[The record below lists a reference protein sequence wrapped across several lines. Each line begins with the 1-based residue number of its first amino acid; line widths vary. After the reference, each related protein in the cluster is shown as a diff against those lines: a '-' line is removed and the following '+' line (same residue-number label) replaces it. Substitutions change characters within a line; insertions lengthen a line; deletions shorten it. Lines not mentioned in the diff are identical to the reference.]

1 MPDQEAKENL
11 NTNPA
16 KNVGELD
23 KFMQDDEIAFIV
35 NKNIADGGN
44 VQIIGKK
51 AYDILKNNVV
61 NEGEEFAHY
70 IFKMD
75 NDFDCNKIGS
85 FEINAIPENNK
96 LNVRAIDFI
105 NTKFNHVSFHF
116 DENSKLRFNKDN
128 NSPVNCNTKV
138 IIENGAYNT
147 IGSEIPQIITDTQ
160 TTITAE
166 NGDLKFDPKIP
177 TGEGGKPRRK
187 RNKASMKKYKKRKS
201 STGKKKKIPRRRSR
215 KLRRK

>member
-1 MPDQEAKENL
+1 M
-11 NTNPA
+11 
-16 KNVGELD
+16 GE
-23 KFMQDDEIAFIV
+23 FMELDEIAFIV
-35 NKNIADGGN
+35 NKDIADGGS

-61 NEGEEFAHY
+61 RKDEEFAHY

-75 NDFDCNKIGS
+75 NNFDCNKIGS
-85 FEINAIPENNK
+85 FEINDIPEKNK
-96 LNVRAIDFI
+96 LNVRAIDFN
-105 NTKFNHVSFHF
+105 NTKFNHVSFQF
-116 DENSKLRFNKDN
+116 DETRKIRFNKN
-128 NSPVNCNTKV
+128 EKSPVNCNTKV

-147 IGSEIPQIITDTQ
+147 NDKTQIITETP

-166 NGDLKFDPKIP
+166 NGELTFSPELQ
-177 TGEGGKPRRK
+177 TEGAKPRRK

>member
-1 MPDQEAKENL
+1 MNRM
-11 NTNPA
+11 
-16 KNVGELD
+16 GE
-23 KFMQDDEIAFIV
+23 FMELDEIAFIV
-35 NKNIADGGN
+35 NKDIADGGS

-61 NEGEEFAHY
+61 EKNEEFAHY

-75 NDFDCNKIGS
+75 NDFDCNKIRS
-85 FEINAIPENNK
+85 FEINAIPEKNK
-96 LNVRAIDFI
+96 LNVRAIDFN
-105 NTKFNHVSFHF
+105 NTKFNHVSFQF
-116 DENSKLRFNKDN
+116 DETRKIRFNKN
-128 NSPVNCNTKV
+128 EKSPVNCNTKV

-147 IGSEIPQIITDTQ
+147 IGSETPTIIENTP

-166 NGDLKFDPKIP
+166 NGELTFSPELQ
-177 TGEGGKPRRK
+177 TEGGKPRRK

-215 KLRRK
+215 KLRRRK